1 MYSIGEKYWTWHRK
15 SIKRVALS
23 DAFIAQ
29 LKLDFLDYI
38 RSEKGL
44 SPNTIEA
51 YGRDISLFGSFL
63 NGKHWKEVVPEDILA
78 FLGLLKGKGYASS
91 SICRTLVAVKVFFRF
106 LKKEGEVTLDLGR
119 YFDTPKLWQ
128 LIPEVL
134 SIEEVDALLA
144 QPNKTDD
151 PLGVRDRAIL
161 ELLYATGMRVSELCG
176 LRLNDLSDT
185 FVKVRGKGKKERII
199 PVGKKATQAVDD
211 YLLRFRGE
219 VKEENGPLFISS
231 RGKPIDRV
239 TVWNRVK
246 VYARSAGIAKSISPH
261 TLRHSFATHLL
272 ENGADLRLI
281 QDMLGHEDIGTTDRY
296 THVTGNRLKVAF
308 KAFHPRP

>member
-1 MYSIGEKYWTWHRK
+1 M
-15 SIKRVALS
+15 S
-23 DAFIAQ
+23 DASTSR

-44 SPNTIEA
+44 SSHTIEA
-51 YGRDISLFGSFL
+51 YGRDIASFGHFL
-63 NGKHWKEVVPEDILA
+63 NGKHWKQVAPEDILA
-78 FLGLLKGKGYASS
+78 FLGHLKGKNYASA

-106 LKKEGEVTLDLGR
+106 LKKEGEISVDLGR

-134 SIEEVDALLA
+134 SMEEVDSLLA
-144 QPNKTDD
+144 QPKTDD

-199 PVGKKATQAVDD
+199 PVGKKAIGAVDD
-211 YLLRFRGE
+211 YLIRFRGE
-219 VKEENGPLFISS
+219 VKEENGPLFISP
-231 RGKPIDRV
+231 RGKPIDRI

-246 VYARSAGIAKSISPH
+246 AYARTAGISKTISPH

-296 THVTGNRLKVAF
+296 THVTGNRLKAAF

>member
-1 MYSIGEKYWTWHRK
+1 
-15 SIKRVALS
+15 LS
-23 DAFIAQ
+23 DATISR

-38 RSEKGL
+38 RTEKGL
-44 SPNTIEA
+44 SSHTIEA
-51 YGRDISLFGSFL
+51 YGRDITVFGAFL

-78 FLGLLKGKGYASS
+78 FLGFLKGKKLSSS

-106 LKKEGEVTLDLGR
+106 LKKEGEISLDLGR

-134 SIEEVDALLA
+134 SQEEVDALLS
-144 QPNKTDD
+144 QPKTDD
-151 PLGVRDRAIL
+151 PLGVRDKAIL

-176 LRLNDLSDT
+176 LCLNDLSDT
-185 FVKVRGKGKKERII
+185 FVKVRGKGKKERLI
-199 PVGKKATQAVDD
+199 PVGKKAILAVDD
-211 YLLRFRGE
+211 YLIRFRGE
-219 VKEENGPLFISS
+219 VKEENGPLFVSP
-231 RGKPIDRV
+231 RGKPIDRI

-246 VYARSAGIAKSISPH
+246 AYARSAAIVKSISPH

-296 THVTGNRLKVAF
+296 THVTGNRLKAAF
-308 KAFHPRP
+308 NAFHPRP